1 MSDRERLARLTNLL
15 YGLAAV
21 MFGGTILE
29 LLAAKHYQ
37 DPVQLIPFALCGV
50 GVIAVLL
57 AWQRPGWATVQAL
70 RVLMLVTAAATLL
83 GIWKHIEGNIGFIR
97 EMHPATTGWPLLV
110 GALTGRAP
118 LLASGVL
125 AASATTAI
133 AATFAAGWSLR
144 GPEPAG
150 GRRLSVPER
159 PPGQSDRPQRHLDAA
174 SPSSSLW
181 PRYTETPRLR

>member
-37 DPVQLIPFALCGV
+37 DPVQLIPFALCAAGFIV
-50 GVIAVLL
+50 VLL
-57 AWQRPGWATVQAL
+57 AWQRPGWGTVQAL
-70 RVLMLVTAAATLL
+70 RVLMLVTAATTLL
-83 GIWKHIEGNIGFIR
+83 GIWKHVEGNIGFIR

-125 AASATTAI
+125 AAAATTAI
-133 AATFAAGWSLR
+133 AATFAAGWRLR
-144 GPEPAG
+144 GPDPTSD
-150 GRRLSVPER
+150 RQLSVPER
-159 PPGQSDRPQRHLDAA
+159 PPGQPDRLQRHLDAA
-174 SPSSSLW
+174 SPSSSLS

>member
-29 LLAAKHYQ
+29 LLAAKHFQ
-37 DPVQLIPFALCGV
+37 DPVQLIPFAFCGA
-50 GVIAVLL
+50 GVVAVLL
-57 AWQRPGWATVQAL
+57 AWKRPGWASVQAL
-70 RVLMLVTAAATLL
+70 RGLMLVTAAATLL
-83 GIWKHIEGNIGFIR
+83 GMWKHIEGNIGFIR
-97 EMHPATTGWPLLV
+97 EMHPATSGWPLLL

-125 AASATTAI
+125 AAAATTAI

-144 GPEPAG
+144 GVGVAD
-150 GRRLSVPER
+150 ER
-159 PPGQSDRPQRHLDAA
+159 FGDWRTHST
-174 SPSSSLW
+174 PSTS
-181 PRYTETPRLR
+181 

>member
-1 MSDRERLARLTNLL
+1 MSDRERLTCLTNLL

-29 LLAAKHYQ
+29 LLAARHYQ

-50 GVIAVLL
+50 GLVAVLL
-57 AWQRPGWATVQAL
+57 AWKRPGWATVQAL
-70 RVLMLVTAAATLL
+70 RGLMLVTAAATLL
-83 GIWKHIEGNIGFIR
+83 GMWKHIEGNIGFIR
-97 EMHPATTGWPLLV
+97 EMHPATSGWPLLV

-125 AASATTAI
+125 AAAATTAI

-144 GPEPAG
+144 EPEPAG
-150 GRRLSVPER
+150 GWQRSLHDRLQ
-159 PPGQSDRPQRHLDAA
+159 GQPDRPQRYPDAA
-174 SPSSSLW
+174 SPSSSLS
-181 PRYTETPRLR
+181 PLYTETPRLR

>member
-1 MSDRERLARLTNLL
+1 MSDQERLARLTNLL
-15 YGLAAV
+15 YGLATV

-37 DPVQLIPFALCGV
+37 DPVQLIPFALCGA
-50 GVIAVLL
+50 GT
-57 AWQRPGWATVQAL
+57 ATVQGL
-70 RVLMLVTAAATLL
+70 RILMLVTAAATLL

-97 EMHPATTGWPLLV
+97 EMHPATSGWPLIA

-125 AASATTAI
+125 AAAATTAF

-144 GPEPAG
+144 ELGV
-150 GRRLSVPER
+150 VPGTFGDWR
-159 PPGQSDRPQRHLDAA
+159 TPL
-174 SPSSSLW
+174 
-181 PRYTETPRLR
+181 TPRLS